1 MSTPT
6 GAPNGGTSWEVLA
19 SLLAH
24 CGQSGEEEWNQS
36 LPSALLWCVFLK
48 CLLLW
53 ATAVLSIA

>member
-1 MSTPT
+1 MVAQVR
-6 GAPNGGTSWEVLA
+6 GAIGHPLSPLTSQPIV
-19 SLLAH
+19 
-24 CGQSGEEEWNQS
+24 GKVVRREWNQS